1 MGKTYID
8 TVKYLVYANVEIGG
22 LVEKP
27 DVVGAVF
34 GQTEGL
40 LGDDLDLR
48 ELQKNGRIGRIEVDI
63 VPRGGKS
70 VGKIKLPSSLDMVE
84 TCILAAALET
94 VDRVGPCEA
103 RLAIDKIED
112 TRSTKRK
119 VLVDRAKS
127 LLKNML
133 LHEIPESKEISEQ
146 VRSEVKTSEVADY
159 GPEKLPAG
167 PGIGEADSI
176 ILVEGRADVINLL
189 KNDITNVV
197 AVGGANV
204 SPAIAKLCL
213 EKEVTVFLDGD
224 RGGDIIMAELARICD
239 IDFVARAPT
248 GKEVEEL
255 TRKEIIKCLRSKIAF
270 EQGSTGPGED
280 ERRARYRPQASQA
293 RSVYGREGIPNQGIQ
308 GQGMQGQ
315 NQSIVQNPNMQNE
328 QYGRQN
334 EQSYGAPASRQNE
347 QSFGG
352 NPQPSAPLYGSPASS
367 YSTRSGDVVSGRSGR
382 SSQSFRGRERGRNE
396 QQTGAQSA
404 PLSAP
409 PQMGIR
415 IESAP
420 PIESLVSAVKEGIPN
435 LPAAES
441 SASAQPASGPA
452 TGAQATG
459 FESSGNAQLSAPEPL
474 AAPALTSVPGPL
486 LTALDE
492 MEGTLKARF
501 YSPDFS
507 MLKELPVRDM
517 IRSLESEPAVFAVV
531 FDGIITQRLADL
543 AETKKASVLLGAK
556 LGNVF
561 RKPTTVLLHTKN

>member
-40 LGDDLDLR
+40 LGDELDLR

-103 RLAIDKIED
+103 RIGIDKIED

-119 VLVDRAKS
+119 VLVDRAKT
-127 LLKNML
+127 LFKNLL

-146 VRSEVKTSEVADY
+146 VRMEVKTAEVAEY
-159 GPEKLPAG
+159 GPEKLPSG
-167 PGIGEADSI
+167 PGVAAEDSI
-176 ILVEGRADVINLL
+176 ILVEGRADVINML

-197 AVGGANV
+197 GVGGANV
-204 SPAIAKLCL
+204 AQSIAKLCQ

-224 RGGDIIMAELARICD
+224 RGGDIIMAELARICE

-255 TRKEIIKCLRSKIAF
+255 TRKEIIKCLRSKIPF

-293 RSVYGREGIPNQGIQ
+293 RSVYGREANFQP
-308 GQGMQGQ
+308 Q
-315 NQSIVQNPNMQNE
+315 NQNMGSEQGYNQNQQNIQPGSTFNSRPNE
-328 QYGRQN
+328 QPFN
-334 EQSYGAPASRQNE
+334 SAQSGA
-347 QSFGG
+347 
-352 NPQPSAPLYGSPASS
+352 
-367 YSTRSGDVVSGRSGR
+367 YSTRSGDMVSGRSSR
-382 SSQSFRGRERGRNE
+382 STQQPFRGRGRE
-396 QQTGAQSA
+396 A
-404 PLSAP
+404 PLNVPAGPVSTAP
-409 PQMGIR
+409 AFGMR

-420 PIESLVSAVKEGIPN
+420 PIESLVSAVKEG
-435 LPAAES
+435 LPTPSQPMGNEQMGAN
-441 SASAQPASGPA
+441 ASAQINLGAGAFTPVEASSAMAESTPAAP
-452 TGAQATG
+452 
-459 FESSGNAQLSAPEPL
+459 SAP
-474 AAPALTSVPGPL
+474 AMTSVPSPL

-492 MEGTLKARF
+492 LDGSLKARF
-501 YSPDFS
+501 YSADFS
-507 MLKELPVRDM
+507 VLKEIPVRDM
-517 IRSLESEPAVFAVV
+517 IRTLESENGVFAVV

-561 RKPTTVLLHTKN
+561 RKPASVLLHTKN